1 MEESSDIK
9 KVLDSF
15 SGSVSRGFMGARDFV
30 NRQVKVPIVVDD
42 QKKSE
47 PQPNLPSFLKTGGR
61 TMTKRYMILTY
72 HGGEQSDEIHYAD
85 TLAEARTIA
94 SQAEHAE
101 IIDQNTNEAV
111 FGKGGAVKPTLKG
124 IVYQGEYYS
133 KKEGQWVD
141 CIDLYGYDSHWKDFM
156 PTKEEKAISRELLK
170 YDLEILDS
178 VGVKYV
184 VEHEKIHPP
193 VIKILKIND
202 SPISDTKKLREV
214 VNFKLDKFKE
224 GGMVDLF
231 EDYKN
236 IPPNIQEILDKYS
249 EDFKDGNYE
258 GLAKAL
264 KEVEANGYTFEYY
277 LDGSAYG
284 LRPLGVPLSDLEG
297 FEEEEFAKG
306 GEITLDQKEDRFI
319 RILLLFLAGELNI
332 PIKRY
337 FNFPFVYRGDL
348 ERAYESMYGEK
359 AYLNEANFK
368 ALVSKA
374 NAKATRNVFT
384 LDMNSNGAYLI
395 KVKKFENG
403 GEIESL
409 KLSNESMY
417 PNRLLEKEDIVKKIN
432 WLEQQIES
440 DYNSGEIDDKTNEY
454 EEELVVLKNR
464 LELIGYD
471 KYQYA
476 KGGTISAGDWVTL
489 KSSGKRH
496 KVARLITKGGKTM
509 YDLYVSQKGGNTET
523 LLVDEDQIEF
533 TKFFRAKFVK
543 VPTNVQVSFKIG
555 DRVKFTTKKGEEKG
569 VIKLYKYIPTT
580 NKIMYVVATD
590 SGWKAN
596 VYQDNVAL
604 ESSASTTTTPKPS
617 KKATKTSASGFAK
630 GDKVVVKDASNLSG
644 VVTHVINENEVA
656 VDIKDSLGIT
666 MKIGAITNMT
676 FNTSE
681 LEKV

>member
-156 PTKEEKAISRELLK
+156 PTKEEKAITRELLK
-170 YDLEILDS
+170 HDLEILDS

-249 EDFKDGNYE
+249 EDFEDGNYE

-264 KEVEANGYTFEYY
+264 KEVEAKGYTFEYY
-277 LDGSAYG
+277 VDGLAYG
-284 LRPLGVPLSDLEG
+284 LRPIGVPLSDLEG

-306 GEITLDQKEDRFI
+306 GD
-319 RILLLFLAGELNI
+319 
-332 PIKRY
+332 
-337 FNFPFVYRGDL
+337 
-348 ERAYESMYGEK
+348 
-359 AYLNEANFK
+359 
-368 ALVSKA
+368 
-374 NAKATRNVFT
+374 
-384 LDMNSNGAYLI
+384 
-395 KVKKFENG
+395 
-403 GEIESL
+403 IEWS
-409 KLSNESMY
+409 Y

-509 YDLYVSQKGGNTET
+509 YVLYVSQKGGNTET